1 MTRTQW
7 YDIIRPGAISNILIF
22 IVAIVLWGDFFHS
35 GNEVALGSESYAF
48 NYVSEWL
55 SLNPLISRA
64 IDLVVALLVSFTILR
79 LNEAYSFIKVRTIL
93 PSALCV
99 LLTGL
104 LLQPHYLTSGSVVAL
119 LLFAC
124 IASALAL
131 TSNNSQIHTFNIG
144 LMLGLAAMV
153 YPFCL
158 LYLLVFFYFYYNI
171 NILSLRT
178 ILSTLTGA
186 ILPLFYG
193 SAGLWLTGQ
202 SNIFK
207 TYLNPPVT
215 HLRIWLP
222 EMEGYEIAFAATAGI
237 ALVGSL
243 VYVWLTYQKEV
254 LKQRRMFS
262 FFVQMLLFTIAMM
275 LFSRSGFNNLLNTLI
290 FLASIIIG
298 RVFSTTVA
306 ESKLSLWSFRV
317 LVVAIIAYSIHVL
330 FA

>member
-158 LYLLVFFYFYYNI
+158 FYLLVFFYFYYNI

-207 TYLNPPVT
+207 NYLNPTVT

>member
-64 IDLVVALLVSFTILR
+64 IDLVVALQVSFTILR

-131 TSNNSQIHTFNIG
+131 SSNNSQIHTFNIG

-178 ILSTLTGA
+178 LLSTLTGA
-186 ILPLFYG
+186 FLPLFYG
-193 SAGLWLTGQ
+193 SIGLWLTGQ

-207 TYLNPPVT
+207 NYLNPTT
-215 HLRIWLP
+215 HLQLWIP
-222 EMEGYEIAFAATAGI
+222 KMESNEIAFAAVVGI
-237 ALVGSL
+237 MLVGSL
-243 VYVWLTYQKEV
+243 IYVWLTYQKEV

-306 ESKLSLWSFRV
+306 ESKISLWSFRV
-317 LVVAIIAYSIHVL
+317 LVVAIVAYSIHVL